1 MERAD
6 ERLEKYH
13 KEKVKGDSLTQEE
26 KIKNITEKLEK
37 GIKELFESDRYTT
50 FLKVMSC
57 NVQKQRWLLA
67 ILRGRETFT
76 EM

>member
-26 KIKNITEKLEK
+26 KIKNITEKLLPVHTK
-37 GIKELFESDRYTT
+37 LIK
-50 FLKVMSC
+50 K
-57 NVQKQRWLLA
+57 
-67 ILRGRETFT
+67 
-76 EM
+76 